1 MAGHTA
7 EKPIRCFCMSQTEPD
22 DSEQVAPIDP
32 TDSIQAQLDRARARH
47 GTLGAMVF
55 SAMLG
60 VDKVLGRKPKDEG
73 AVVWEASGEPEDID
87 ADGISIDV
95 DDQTKVV
102 SRLGASNAARRI
114 RKKRTVK

>member
-1 MAGHTA
+1 
-7 EKPIRCFCMSQTEPD
+7 MSQNEPD
-22 DSEQVAPIDP
+22 DSEPIAPIDQ
-32 TDSIQAQLDRARARH
+32 TDSIQNQLDRARARH
-47 GTLGAMVF
+47 GTIGAMVF

-73 AVVWEASGEPEDID
+73 AVIWEASGEPEDID
-87 ADGISIDV
+87 ADGISIDI

-102 SRLGASNAARRI
+102 SHLTTDKTARRV

>member
-1 MAGHTA
+1 
-7 EKPIRCFCMSQTEPD
+7 MSQNEPD
-22 DSEQVAPIDP
+22 DSEPIAPIDP
-32 TDSIQAQLDRARARH
+32 TDSIQNQLDRARARH
-47 GTLGAMVF
+47 GTIGAMVF

-73 AVVWEASGEPEDID
+73 AVIWEASGEPEDID
-87 ADGISIDV
+87 ADGITIDV

-102 SRLGASNAARRI
+102 SHLTTDKTARRV

>member
-1 MAGHTA
+1 
-7 EKPIRCFCMSQTEPD
+7 MSQNEPD
-22 DSEQVAPIDP
+22 DSEPIAPIDP
-32 TDSIQAQLDRARARH
+32 TDSIQNQLDRARARH
-47 GTLGAMVF
+47 GTIGAMVF

-73 AVVWEASGEPEDID
+73 AVIWEASGEPEDID
-87 ADGISIDV
+87 ADGSTIDV

-102 SRLGASNAARRI
+102 SHLTTDKTARRV

>member
-1 MAGHTA
+1 
-7 EKPIRCFCMSQTEPD
+7 MSQNEPD
-22 DSEQVAPIDP
+22 DSEPIAPIDP
-32 TDSIQAQLDRARARH
+32 TDSIQNQLDRARARH
-47 GTLGAMVF
+47 GTIGAMVF

-73 AVVWEASGEPEDID
+73 AVIWEASGEHEDID
-87 ADGISIDV
+87 ADGITIDV

-102 SRLGASNAARRI
+102 SHLTTDKTARRV

>member
-1 MAGHTA
+1 MVD
-7 EKPIRCFCMSQTEPD
+7 PD
-22 DSEQVAPIDP
+22 ERQPVSDSD
-32 TDSIQAQLDRARARH
+32 QAMLERARARH
-47 GTLGAMVF
+47 GAVGAIVF

-87 ADGISIDV
+87 ADGITIDV

-102 SRLGASNAARRI
+102 SQLGTDKVARRV
-114 RKKRTVK
+114 RKKRTAK

>member
-1 MAGHTA
+1 
-7 EKPIRCFCMSQTEPD
+7 MSQNEPD
-22 DSEQVAPIDP
+22 DSEPIAPIDP
-32 TDSIQAQLDRARARH
+32 TDSIQNQLDRARARH
-47 GTLGAMVF
+47 GTIGAMVF

-73 AVVWEASGEPEDID
+73 AVIWEASGEPEDID
-87 ADGISIDV
+87 ADGITIDV

-102 SRLGASNAARRI
+102 SHLMTDKTARRV

>member
-1 MAGHTA
+1 
-7 EKPIRCFCMSQTEPD
+7 MSQNEPD
-22 DSEQVAPIDP
+22 DSEPIAPIDP
-32 TDSIQAQLDRARARH
+32 TDSIQNQLDRARARH
-47 GTLGAMVF
+47 GTIGAMVF

-73 AVVWEASGEPEDID
+73 AVIWEASGEPEDID
-87 ADGISIDV
+87 ADGITIDV

-102 SRLGASNAARRI
+102 SHMTTDKTARRV

>member
-1 MAGHTA
+1 LYLHEGEAPQPDTVLHMV
-7 EKPIRCFCMSQTEPD
+7 EPD
-22 DSEQVAPIDP
+22 ERQPVSDSD
-32 TDSIQAQLDRARARH
+32 QAMLERARARH
-47 GTLGAMVF
+47 GSVGAIVF

-87 ADGISIDV
+87 ADGITIDV

-102 SRLGASNAARRI
+102 SQLGTDKVARRV
-114 RKKRTVK
+114 RKKRTAK

>member
-1 MAGHTA
+1 
-7 EKPIRCFCMSQTEPD
+7 MSQPEPN
-22 DSEQVAPIDP
+22 DSEPVAPIDP
-32 TDSIQAQLDRARARH
+32 TDTVQAQLDRARARH
-47 GTLGAMVF
+47 GTIGAVVF

-87 ADGISIDV
+87 TDGITIDV
-95 DDQTKVV
+95 DDETKVV
-102 SRLGASNAARRI
+102 SQLGAGKAARRI

>member
-1 MAGHTA
+1 
-7 EKPIRCFCMSQTEPD
+7 MSQPEPA
-22 DSEQVAPIDP
+22 DSELVAPIDP
-32 TDSIQAQLDRARARH
+32 TDSIQTQLDRARARH
-47 GTLGAMVF
+47 GTIGAVVF

-87 ADGISIDV
+87 ADGITIDV
-95 DDQTKVV
+95 DDETKVV
-102 SRLGASNAARRI
+102 SRLGTDKAARRI